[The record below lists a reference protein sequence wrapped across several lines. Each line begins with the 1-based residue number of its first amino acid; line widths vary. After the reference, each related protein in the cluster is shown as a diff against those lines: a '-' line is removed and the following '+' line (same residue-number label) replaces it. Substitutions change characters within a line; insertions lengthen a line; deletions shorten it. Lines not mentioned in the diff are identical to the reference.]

1 MGASSFLMFRGK
13 KNNIWLQFYFAS
25 SIQNRPYHFL
35 LTYFLLSVSEYNNNN
50 KKKKKDVVGI
60 WLNVVPTSQGAVAI
74 NGCGN
79 HDVGSYG
86 YHSS

>member
-60 WLNVVPTSQGAVAI
+60 WLNVVPTSHA
-74 NGCGN
+74 
-79 HDVGSYG
+79 
-86 YHSS
+86 